1 MNHICPFCK
10 GTIEDGETTFTVDLG
25 GGIVVVREVPALVC
39 SLCGADWI
47 SDDIAGKLENIVDSA
62 RKKRLMVEIASYRH
76 ELKAAA

>member
-10 GTIEDGETTFTVDLG
+10 GLIEDGEAIFTVDLG
-25 GGIVVVREVPALVC
+25 CGIIVVKEVPALVC

-47 SDDIAGKLENIVDSA
+47 SDNIAEKLEKIVESA
-62 RKKRLMVEIASYRH
+62 RKKRLMVEIASYQN